1 MKRILAFLSA
11 VLVLASCSKDI
22 EPMVE
27 MAINEGAMRFGI
39 AMQSVIGAEDDV
51 LVKIYKV
58 ENGEQK
64 LIRRYEALSDVP
76 EYLVLL
82 SGDYVAKVQVGERQ
96 IASFDQRYFIGE
108 EPFTVTDGEVV
119 DVEVVCN
126 LLSTTVRVEYDATV
140 AAALNEGYFTAVAV
154 AENYDAQAIA
164 VGDVFALNY
173 ETTKDGYFV
182 MPEGQTT
189 LFWHFE
195 GTHPVEGDIVKEAAI
210 AEVKPGYKYTVKL
223 KYSKDAPG
231 DLKIEATVDVSVEEK
246 DDTIIFS
253 PDPTVMSDGTF
264 ELTDVQLSTTESRT
278 YLVSSLAD
286 INVLN
291 IEVAGEVFD
300 LLQGNVSGVQVVKN
314 DATNYNVVVTS
325 EFFNNVAGGSHN
337 LTLHIEDVD
346 GGKANK
352 SIVYNIQG
360 ILPLNDD
367 ECNLWARKATFK
379 ANVLNSAATSIV
391 VMYSADGTTW
401 DEAVATQGADGFYV
415 AEGANFSAGKNY
427 TYRLKVDGVECGKAL
442 TYTTKDGVQLP
453 NPGFEEWSNDKTPG
467 GLWSSGNN
475 SFVTLMTRN
484 TDAHSGSYAAF
495 LDSQAA
501 VGKFAAGNLFTGDFQ
516 LNISSMSGV
525 VTFGKSFSFNASP
538 KSLSFWMKNK
548 QGTINNGSQ
557 ASGTDIYTAM
567 VLITEGNRYAVD
579 TTDESSFLA
588 FDRLSS
594 LPGIIAYGYVSDT
607 DSNADW
613 VQKTITLNYVDG
625 WETKTPKVV
634 VVSFTP
640 SGYGDYFC
648 GSTDSEMHVDDVQ
661 FNY

>member
-1 MKRILAFLSA
+1 MKRIFAFLSA
-11 VLVLASCSKDI
+11 VLVLASCSKDT
-22 EPMVE
+22 EPVVE
-27 MAINEGAMRFGI
+27 MAINEGAMRFGV
-39 AMQSVIGAEDDV
+39 AMQAEIGAEDDV

-64 LIRRYEALSDVP
+64 LIRRYEALSDIP
-76 EYLVLL
+76 DYLVLL

-108 EPFTVTDGEVV
+108 ESFTVTDGEVTEV
-119 DVEVVCN
+119 DVECH
-126 LLSTTVRVEYDATV
+126 LLSTTVCVEYDATV
-140 AAALNEGYFTAVAV
+140 VEALNDGYFTAVAV
-154 AENYDAQAIA
+154 ADNYDAQAIEI
-164 VGDVFALNY
+164 GDVFALNY

-210 AEVKPGYKYTVKL
+210 TEVKPGYKYTVKL

-264 ELTDVQLSTTESRT
+264 ELTDVQYSTTESRT

-291 IEVAGEVFD
+291 IEVAGQVFD
-300 LLQGNVSGVQVVKN
+300 LLQGDVAGVEVVMT
-314 DATNYNVVVTS
+314 DATNYTVSVKA
-325 EFFNNVAGGSHN
+325 EFFNEVEAGSQN
-337 LTLHIEDVD
+337 LTIHVEDID
-346 GGKANK
+346 GGRLNK
-352 SIVYNIQG
+352 SIAYSVQG
-360 ILPLNDD
+360 ILPFTA
-367 ECNLWARKATFK
+367 EQRNLWARKATFK
-379 ANVLNSAATSIV
+379 VNVVNSEATDV
-391 VMYSADGTTW
+391 VVAYSTDGSTW
-401 DEAVATQGADGFYV
+401 SEAVATKGADGLYT
-415 AEGANFSAGKNY
+415 AAISDLSTSKNY
-427 TYRLKVDGVECGKAL
+427 TYRLKIDGVEFGKSYSFA
-442 TYTTKDGVQLP
+442 TEDGVQLP
-453 NPGFEEWSNDKTPG
+453 NSGFEEWSNEKTPA
-467 GLWSSGNN
+467 GLWNSGNN

-484 TDAHSGSYAAF
+484 EGAHSGSYAAF
-495 LDSQAA
+495 LKSQYA
-501 VGKFAAGNLFTGDFQ
+501 VKFAAGNLFTGDFQ
-516 LNISSMSGV
+516 LNISTMSGV

-538 KSLSFWMKNK
+538 KSFSFWMKNT
-548 QGTINNGSQ
+548 QGTINKGDK

-579 TTDESSFLA
+579 TTNESSFLA
-588 FDRLSS
+588 LDRLGT

-625 WETKTPKVV
+625 WETKTPKMV

-648 GSTDSEMHVDDVQ
+648 GSTDSQMYVDDVQ

>member
-1 MKRILAFLSA
+1 MKRIFAFLSA
-11 VLVLASCSKDI
+11 VLVLASCSKDT
-22 EPMVE
+22 EPVVE
-27 MAINEGAMRFGI
+27 MAINEGAMRFGV
-39 AMQSVIGAEDDV
+39 AMQAEIGAEDDV

-64 LIRRYEALSDVP
+64 LIRRYEALSDIP
-76 EYLVLL
+76 DYLVLL

-108 EPFTVTDGEVV
+108 ESFTVTDGEVTEV
-119 DVEVVCN
+119 DVECH
-126 LLSTTVRVEYDATV
+126 LLSTTVCVEYDATV
-140 AAALNEGYFTAVAV
+140 VEALNEGYFTAVAV
-154 AENYDAQAIA
+154 ADNYDAQAIEI
-164 VGDVFALNY
+164 GDVFALNY

-231 DLKIEATVDVSVEEK
+231 DLKIEASVDVSVEEK

-291 IEVAGEVFD
+291 IEVGDQVFD

-314 DATNYNVVVTS
+314 DATNYNVVITS
-325 EFFNNVAGGSHN
+325 AFFNEIDGGSYD
-337 LTLHIEDVD
+337 LTFHIEDVD
-346 GGKANK
+346 GGKLNK
-352 SIVYNIQG
+352 NIAYSVQG
-360 ILPLNDD
+360 ILPLAA
-367 ECNLWARKATFK
+367 EQRNLWARKATFK
-379 ANVLNSAATSIV
+379 VNVVNSEATDV
-391 VMYSADGTTW
+391 VVAYSTDGSTW
-401 DEAVATQGADGFYV
+401 SEAVATKGADGLYT
-415 AEGANFSAGKNY
+415 AAISDLSTSKNY
-427 TYRLKVDGVECGKAL
+427 TYRLKIDGVEFGKSYSFA
-442 TYTTKDGVQLP
+442 TEDGVQLP
-453 NPGFEEWSNDKTPG
+453 NPGFEEWSDNKTPA
-467 GLWSSGNN
+467 GLWNSGNN
-475 SFVTLMTRN
+475 SFVTLTSRN
-484 TDAHSGSYAAF
+484 EDAHSGSYAAF

-501 VGKFAAGNLFTGDFQ
+501 AGKFAAGNLFTGDFQ
-516 LNISSMSGV
+516 LNISTMSGV

-538 KSLSFWMKNK
+538 KSFSFWMKNT
-548 QGTINNGSQ
+548 QGTINKGDK

-579 TTDESSFLA
+579 TTNESSFLA
-588 FDRLSS
+588 LDRLGT

-625 WETKTPKVV
+625 WETKTPKMV

-648 GSTDSEMHVDDVQ
+648 GSTDSQMYVDDVQ

>member
-11 VLVLASCSKDI
+11 VLILASCSKDT
-22 EPMVE
+22 EPVVE
-27 MAINEGAMRFGI
+27 MAINEGAMRFGV
-39 AMQSVIGAEDDV
+39 AMQAEIGAEDDV

-64 LIRRYEALSDVP
+64 LIRRYEALSDIP

-108 EPFTVTDGEVV
+108 QPFTVTDGEVV
-119 DVEVVCN
+119 DVDVVCH
-126 LLSTTVRVEYDATV
+126 LLSTTVCVEYDATV
-140 AAALNEGYFTAVAV
+140 ATALNEGYFTAVAV
-154 AENYDAQAIA
+154 ADNYDAQAIEI
-164 VGDVFALNY
+164 GDVFALNY
-173 ETTKDGYFV
+173 ETTKEGYFV

-291 IEVAGEVFD
+291 IEVAGDVFD

-314 DATNYNVVVTS
+314 DATNYNVVITS
-325 EFFNNVAGGSHN
+325 AFFNEIDGGSYD
-337 LTLHIEDVD
+337 LTFHIEDVD
-346 GGKANK
+346 GGKLNK
-352 SIVYNIQG
+352 NIAYSVQG
-360 ILPLNDD
+360 ILPLTA
-367 ECNLWARKATFK
+367 EQCSLWARKATFK
-379 ANVLNSAATSIV
+379 VNVVNSEATDV
-391 VMYSADGTTW
+391 VVAYSTDGSTW
-401 DEAVATQGADGFYV
+401 SEAVATKGADGLYTAV
-415 AEGANFSAGKNY
+415 ISDLSTSKNY
-427 TYRLKVDGVECGKAL
+427 TYRLKIDGVEFGKSYSFA
-442 TYTTKDGVQLP
+442 TEEGVQLP
-453 NPGFEEWSNDKTPG
+453 NPGFEEWSNEKTPA
-467 GLWSSGNN
+467 GLWNSGNN
-475 SFVTLMTRN
+475 SFITLTTRKEE
-484 TDAHSGSYAAF
+484 AHSGSYAAF
-495 LDSQAA
+495 LDSQATM
-501 VGKFAAGNLFTGDFQ
+501 GKFAAGNLFTGDFQ
-516 LNISSMSGV
+516 LNISTMSGV

-538 KSLSFWMKNK
+538 KSFSFWMKNK
-548 QGTINNGSQ
+548 QGTINNGDK

-588 FDRLSS
+588 FDRLGT

-613 VQKTITLNYVDG
+613 VQKTVTLNYVDG
-625 WETKTPKVV
+625 WETKTPKMV

-648 GSTDSEMHVDDVQ
+648 GSTDSEMYVDDVQ

>member
-1 MKRILAFLSA
+1 MKRIFAFLSA
-11 VLVLASCSKDI
+11 VLVLASCSKDT
-22 EPMVE
+22 EPVVE
-27 MAINEGAMRFGI
+27 MAINEGAMRFGV
-39 AMQSVIGAEDDV
+39 AMQAEIGAEDDV

-64 LIRRYEALSDVP
+64 LIRRYEALSDIP
-76 EYLVLL
+76 DYLVLL

-108 EPFTVTDGEVV
+108 QPFTVTDGEVTEV
-119 DVEVVCN
+119 DVECH
-126 LLSTTVRVEYDATV
+126 LLSTTVCVEYDATV
-140 AAALNEGYFTAVAV
+140 VEALNEGYFTAVAV
-154 AENYDAQAIA
+154 ADNYDAQAIEI
-164 VGDVFALNY
+164 GDVFALNY

-231 DLKIEATVDVSVEEK
+231 DLKIEASVDVSVEEK

-291 IEVAGEVFD
+291 IEVAGQVFD
-300 LLQGNVSGVQVVKN
+300 LLQGDVAGVEVFMN
-314 DATNYNVVVTS
+314 DATNYTVSVKA
-325 EFFNNVAGGSHN
+325 EFFNEVEAGSQN
-337 LTLHIEDVD
+337 LTIHVEDID
-346 GGKANK
+346 GGRLNK
-352 SIVYNIQG
+352 SIAYSVQG
-360 ILPLNDD
+360 ILPLND
-367 ECNLWARKATFK
+367 EQCNLWARKATFK

-401 DEAVATQGADGFYV
+401 NEAVATQGADGLYL
-415 AEGANFSAGKNY
+415 AEGTDFSAGKNY

-453 NPGFEEWSNDKTPG
+453 NPGFEEWSDNKTPA
-467 GLWSSGNN
+467 GLWNSGNN
-475 SFVTLMTRN
+475 SFVTLTSRN
-484 TDAHSGSYAAF
+484 EDAHSGSYAAF

-501 VGKFAAGNLFTGDFQ
+501 AGKFAAGNLFTGDFQ
-516 LNISSMSGV
+516 LNISTMSGV

-538 KSLSFWMKNK
+538 KSFSFWMKNK
-548 QGTINNGSQ
+548 QGTINKGDK

-579 TTDESSFLA
+579 TTNESSFLA
-588 FDRLSS
+588 LDRLGT

-607 DSNADW
+607 DSNEDW

-625 WETKTPKVV
+625 WETKTPKMV

>member
-1 MKRILAFLSA
+1 MKRIFAFLSA

-22 EPMVE
+22 EPVVE
-27 MAINEGAMRFGI
+27 MAINEGAMRFGV
-39 AMQSVIGAEDDV
+39 AMQAEIGTEDDV
-51 LVKIYKV
+51 LVKIYKD

-64 LIRRYEALSDVP
+64 LIRRYEALSDIP

-108 EPFTVTDGEVV
+108 ESFTVTDGEVTEV
-119 DVEVVCN
+119 DVECH
-126 LLSTTVRVEYDATV
+126 LLSTTVCVEYDATV
-140 AAALNEGYFTAVAV
+140 VEALNDGYFTAVAV
-154 AENYDAQAIA
+154 ADNYDAQAIEI
-164 VGDVFALNY
+164 GDVFALNY

-231 DLKIEATVDVSVEEK
+231 DLKIEASVDVSVEEK

-253 PDPTVMSDGTF
+253 PDPTIMSDGTF
-264 ELTDVQLSTTESRT
+264 ELTDVQYSTTESRT

-291 IEVAGEVFD
+291 IEVGGQVFD
-300 LLQGNVSGVQVVKN
+300 LLQGDVAGVEVVMT
-314 DATNYNVVVTS
+314 DATNYTVSVKA
-325 EFFNNVAGGSHN
+325 EFFNEVEAGSQN
-337 LTLHIEDVD
+337 LTIHVEDID
-346 GGKANK
+346 GGRLNK
-352 SIVYNIQG
+352 SIAYSVQG
-360 ILPLNDD
+360 ILPFTA
-367 ECNLWARKATFK
+367 EQRNLWARKATFK
-379 ANVLNSAATSIV
+379 VNVVNSEATDV
-391 VMYSADGTTW
+391 VVAYSTDGSTW
-401 DEAVATQGADGFYV
+401 SEAVATKGADGLYT
-415 AEGANFSAGKNY
+415 AAISDLSTSKNY
-427 TYRLKVDGVECGKAL
+427 TYRLKIDGVEFGKSYSFA
-442 TYTTKDGVQLP
+442 TEDGVQLP
-453 NPGFEEWSNDKTPG
+453 NSGFEEWSNEKTPA
-467 GLWSSGNN
+467 GLWNSGNN

-484 TDAHSGSYAAF
+484 EGAHSGSYAAF
-495 LDSQAA
+495 LKSQYA
-501 VGKFAAGNLFTGDFQ
+501 VKFAAGNLFTGDFQ
-516 LNISSMSGV
+516 LNISTMSGV

-538 KSLSFWMKNK
+538 KSFSFWMKNT
-548 QGTINNGSQ
+548 QGTINNGDK

-579 TTDESSFLA
+579 TTNESSFLA
-588 FDRLSS
+588 LDRLGT

-625 WETKTPKVV
+625 WETKTPKMV

>member
-1 MKRILAFLSA
+1 MKRIFAFLSA
-11 VLVLASCSKDI
+11 VLVLASCSKDT
-22 EPMVE
+22 EPVVE
-27 MAINEGAMRFGI
+27 MAINEGAMRFGV
-39 AMQSVIGAEDDV
+39 AMQAEIGTEDDV
-51 LVKIYKV
+51 LVKIYKD

-64 LIRRYEALSDVP
+64 LIRRYEALSDIP

-108 EPFTVTDGEVV
+108 QPFTVTDGEVTEV
-119 DVEVVCN
+119 DVECH
-126 LLSTTVRVEYDATV
+126 LLSTTVCVEYDATV
-140 AAALNEGYFTAVAV
+140 VEALNEGYFTAVAV
-154 AENYDAQAIA
+154 ADNYDAQAIEI
-164 VGDVFALNY
+164 GDVFALNY

-253 PDPTVMSDGTF
+253 PDPTIMSDGTF
-264 ELTDVQLSTTESRT
+264 ELTDVQYSTTESRT

-291 IEVAGEVFD
+291 IEVGGQVFD
-300 LLQGNVSGVQVVKN
+300 LLQGDVAGVEVVMT
-314 DATNYNVVVTS
+314 DATNYTVSVKA
-325 EFFNNVAGGSHN
+325 EFFNEVEAGSQN
-337 LTLHIEDVD
+337 LTIHVEDID
-346 GGKANK
+346 GGRLNK
-352 SIVYNIQG
+352 SIAYSVQG
-360 ILPLNDD
+360 ILPFTA
-367 ECNLWARKATFK
+367 EQRNLWARKATFK
-379 ANVLNSAATSIV
+379 VNVVNSEATDV
-391 VMYSADGTTW
+391 VVAYSTDGSTW
-401 DEAVATQGADGFYV
+401 SEAVATKGADGLYT
-415 AEGANFSAGKNY
+415 AAISDLSTSKNY
-427 TYRLKVDGVECGKAL
+427 TYRLKIDGVEFGKSYSFA
-442 TYTTKDGVQLP
+442 TEDGVQLP
-453 NPGFEEWSNDKTPG
+453 NSGFEEWSNEKTPA
-467 GLWSSGNN
+467 GLWNSGNN

-484 TDAHSGSYAAF
+484 EGAHSGSYAAF
-495 LDSQAA
+495 LKSQYA
-501 VGKFAAGNLFTGDFQ
+501 VKFAAGNLFTGDFQ
-516 LNISSMSGV
+516 LNISTMSGV

-538 KSLSFWMKNK
+538 KSFSFWMKNT
-548 QGTINNGSQ
+548 QGTINKGDK

-579 TTDESSFLA
+579 TTNESSFLA
-588 FDRLSS
+588 LDRLGT

-625 WETKTPKVV
+625 WETKTPKMV

-648 GSTDSEMHVDDVQ
+648 GSTDSQMYVDDVQ

>member
-22 EPMVE
+22 EPVVE

-39 AMQSVIGAEDDV
+39 AMQSEIGAEDDV

-58 ENGEQK
+58 EEEEQK

-76 EYLVLL
+76 KYLVLL

-108 EPFTVTDGEVV
+108 QPFTVTDGEVV

-140 AAALNEGYFTAVAV
+140 AAAFNEGYFTAVAV

-210 AEVKPGYKYTVKL
+210 AEIKPGYKYTVKL

-253 PDPTVMSDGTF
+253 PDPTIMSDGTF

-291 IEVAGEVFD
+291 IEVAGDVFD

-325 EFFNNVAGGSHN
+325 EFFNNVAGGSHD
-337 LTLHIEDVD
+337 LTFHIEDVD

-401 DEAVATQGADGFYV
+401 NEAVATQGADGFYV
-415 AEGANFSAGKNY
+415 AEGTDFSAGKNY
-427 TYRLKVDGVECGKAL
+427 TYRLKVDGVERGKAL

-453 NPGFEEWSNDKTPG
+453 NPGFEEWNDDKTPG
-467 GLWSSGNN
+467 GLWNSGNN
-475 SFVTLMTRN
+475 SFVTLMTRS

-495 LDSQAA
+495 LDSQYKM
-501 VGKFAAGNLFTGDFQ
+501 KFAAGNLFTGDFQ

-538 KSLSFWMKNK
+538 KSFSFWMKNK
-548 QGTINNGSQ
+548 QGTIDNGSQ

-613 VQKTITLNYVDG
+613 VQKTVTLNYVDG
-625 WETKTPKVV
+625 WETKTPKMV

-648 GSTDSEMHVDDVQ
+648 GSTDSEMYVDDVQ

>member
-11 VLVLASCSKDI
+11 VLILASCSKDT
-22 EPMVE
+22 EPVVE
-27 MAINEGAMRFGI
+27 MAINEGAMRFGV
-39 AMQSVIGAEDDV
+39 AMQAEIGAEDDV

-64 LIRRYEALSDVP
+64 LIRRYEALSDIP
-76 EYLVLL
+76 DYLVLL

-108 EPFTVTDGEVV
+108 QPFTVTDGEVV
-119 DVEVVCN
+119 DVDVVCN
-126 LLSTTVRVEYDATV
+126 LLSTTVRVEYDTTV

-154 AENYDAQAIA
+154 ADNYDAQAIEI
-164 VGDVFALNY
+164 GDVFALNY
-173 ETTKDGYFV
+173 ETTKEGYFV

-253 PDPTVMSDGTF
+253 PDPTIMSDGTF
-264 ELTDVQLSTTESRT
+264 ELTDVQYSTTESRT

-291 IEVAGEVFD
+291 IEVAGQVFD
-300 LLQGNVSGVQVVKN
+300 LLQGDVAGVELVVN
-314 DATNYNVVVTS
+314 DATNYNVVITS
-325 EFFNNVAGGSHN
+325 AFFNEIDGGSYD
-337 LTLHIEDVD
+337 LTFHIEDVD
-346 GGKANK
+346 GGKLNK
-352 SIVYNIQG
+352 NIAYSVQG
-360 ILPLNDD
+360 ILPLTA
-367 ECNLWARKATFK
+367 EQRNLWARKATFK
-379 ANVLNSAATSIV
+379 VNVVNSEATDV
-391 VMYSADGTTW
+391 VVAYSTDGSTW
-401 DEAVATQGADGFYV
+401 SEAVATKGADGLYTAV
-415 AEGANFSAGKNY
+415 ISDLSTSKNY
-427 TYRLKVDGVECGKAL
+427 TYRLKIDGVEFGKSYSFA
-442 TYTTKDGVQLP
+442 TEEGVQLP
-453 NPGFEEWSNDKTPG
+453 NPGFEEWSNEKTPA
-467 GLWSSGNN
+467 GLWNSGNN
-475 SFVTLMTRN
+475 SFITLTTRN
-484 TDAHSGSYAAF
+484 EEAHSGSYAAF
-495 LDSQAA
+495 LDSQATM
-501 VGKFAAGNLFTGDFQ
+501 GKFAAGNLFTGDFQ
-516 LNISSMSGV
+516 LNISTMSGV

-538 KSLSFWMKNK
+538 KSFSFWMKNK
-548 QGTINNGSQ
+548 QGTINNGDK

-579 TTDESSFLA
+579 TTNESSFLA
-588 FDRLSS
+588 FDRLGT
-594 LPGIIAYGYVSDT
+594 LPGIIAYGYISDT

-625 WETKTPKVV
+625 WETKTPKMV

-648 GSTDSEMHVDDVQ
+648 GSTDSEMYVDDVQ

>member
-1 MKRILAFLSA
+1 MKRIFAFLSA
-11 VLVLASCSKDI
+11 VLVLASCSKDT
-22 EPMVE
+22 EPVVE
-27 MAINEGAMRFGI
+27 MAINEGAMRFGV
-39 AMQSVIGAEDDV
+39 AMQAEIGAEDDV

-64 LIRRYEALSDVP
+64 LIRRYEALSDIP
-76 EYLVLL
+76 DYLVLL

-96 IASFDQRYFIGE
+96 IVSFDQRYFIGE
-108 EPFTVTDGEVV
+108 ESFTVTDGEVTEV
-119 DVEVVCN
+119 DVECH
-126 LLSTTVRVEYDATV
+126 LLSTTVCVEYDATV
-140 AAALNEGYFTAVAV
+140 VEALNEGYFTAVAV
-154 AENYDAQAIA
+154 ADNYDAQAIEI
-164 VGDVFALNY
+164 GDVFALNY

-182 MPEGQTT
+182 MPEGQTA

-231 DLKIEATVDVSVEEK
+231 DLKIEASVDVSVEEK

-253 PDPTVMSDGTF
+253 PDPTIMSDGTF
-264 ELTDVQLSTTESRT
+264 ELTDVQYSTTESRT

-291 IEVAGEVFD
+291 IEVGGQVFD
-300 LLQGNVSGVQVVKN
+300 LLQGDVAGVEVVRT
-314 DATNYNVVVTS
+314 DATNYNVVITS
-325 EFFNNVAGGSHN
+325 AFFNEIDGGSYD
-337 LTLHIEDVD
+337 LTFHIEDVD
-346 GGKANK
+346 GGKLNK
-352 SIVYNIQG
+352 NIAYSVQG
-360 ILPLNDD
+360 ILPLAA
-367 ECNLWARKATFK
+367 EQRNLWARKATFK
-379 ANVLNSAATSIV
+379 VNVVDSEATDV
-391 VMYSADGTTW
+391 VVAYSTDGSTW
-401 DEAVATQGADGFYV
+401 SEAVATKGADGLYT
-415 AEGANFSAGKNY
+415 AAISDLSTSKNY
-427 TYRLKVDGVECGKAL
+427 TYRLKIDGVEFGKSYSFA
-442 TYTTKDGVQLP
+442 TEEGVQLP
-453 NPGFEEWSNDKTPG
+453 NPGFEEWSNEKTPG
-467 GLWSSGNN
+467 GLWNSGNN
-475 SFVTLMTRN
+475 SFVTLMTRS

-495 LDSQAA
+495 LDSQYKM
-501 VGKFAAGNLFTGDFQ
+501 KFAAGNLFTGDFQ

-538 KSLSFWMKNK
+538 KSFSFWMKNT
-548 QGTINNGSQ
+548 QGTINNGDK

-579 TTDESSFLA
+579 TTNESSFLA
-588 FDRLSS
+588 LDRLGT

-625 WETKTPKVV
+625 WETKTPKMV

>member
-1 MKRILAFLSA
+1 MKRIFAFLSA
-11 VLVLASCSKDI
+11 VLVLASCSKDT
-22 EPMVE
+22 EPVVE
-27 MAINEGAMRFGI
+27 MAINEGAMRFGV
-39 AMQSVIGAEDDV
+39 AMQAEIGTEDDV
-51 LVKIYKV
+51 LVKIYKD

-64 LIRRYEALSDVP
+64 LIRRYEALSDIP

-108 EPFTVTDGEVV
+108 ESFTVTDGEVTEV
-119 DVEVVCN
+119 DVECH
-126 LLSTTVRVEYDATV
+126 LLSTTVCVEYDATV
-140 AAALNEGYFTAVAV
+140 VEALNDGYFTAVAV
-154 AENYDAQAIA
+154 ADNYDAQAIEI
-164 VGDVFALNY
+164 GDVFALNY

-210 AEVKPGYKYTVKL
+210 KEVKPGYKYTVKL

-253 PDPTVMSDGTF
+253 PDPTIMSDGTF

-291 IEVAGEVFD
+291 IEVGGQVFD
-300 LLQGNVSGVQVVKN
+300 LLQGDVAGVEVVMT
-314 DATNYNVVVTS
+314 DATNYTVSVKA
-325 EFFNNVAGGSHN
+325 EFFNEVEAGSQN
-337 LTLHIEDVD
+337 LTIHVEDID
-346 GGKANK
+346 GGRLNK
-352 SIVYNIQG
+352 SIAYSVQG
-360 ILPLNDD
+360 ILPFTA
-367 ECNLWARKATFK
+367 EQRNLWARKATFK
-379 ANVLNSAATSIV
+379 VNVVNSEATDV
-391 VMYSADGTTW
+391 VVAYSTDGSTW
-401 DEAVATQGADGFYV
+401 SEAVATKGADGLYT
-415 AEGANFSAGKNY
+415 AAISDLSTSKNY
-427 TYRLKVDGVECGKAL
+427 TYRLKIDGVEFGKSYSFA
-442 TYTTKDGVQLP
+442 TEDGVQLP
-453 NPGFEEWSNDKTPG
+453 NSGFEEWSNEKTPA
-467 GLWSSGNN
+467 GLWNSGNN

-484 TDAHSGSYAAF
+484 EGAHSGSYAAF
-495 LDSQAA
+495 LKSQYA
-501 VGKFAAGNLFTGDFQ
+501 VKFAAGNLFTGDFQ
-516 LNISSMSGV
+516 LNISTMSGV

-538 KSLSFWMKNK
+538 KSFSFWMKNT
-548 QGTINNGSQ
+548 QGTINKGDK

-579 TTDESSFLA
+579 TTNESSFLA
-588 FDRLSS
+588 LDRLGT

-625 WETKTPKVV
+625 WETKTPKMV

-648 GSTDSEMHVDDVQ
+648 GSTDSQMYVDDVQ

>member
-11 VLVLASCSKDI
+11 VLILASCSKDI
-22 EPMVE
+22 EPVVE
-27 MAINEGAMRFGI
+27 MAINEGAMRFGV
-39 AMQSVIGAEDDV
+39 AMQAEIGAEDDV

-64 LIRRYEALSDVP
+64 LIRRYEALSDIP

-108 EPFTVTDGEVV
+108 QPFTVTDGEVTEV
-119 DVEVVCN
+119 DVDCH
-126 LLSTTVRVEYDATV
+126 LLSTTVCVEYDATV

-154 AENYDAQAIA
+154 ADNYDAQAIEI
-164 VGDVFALNY
+164 GDVFALNY
-173 ETTKDGYFV
+173 ETTKEGYFV

-231 DLKIEATVDVSVEEK
+231 DLKIEAIVDVSVEEK

-253 PDPTVMSDGTF
+253 PDPTIMSDGTF

-291 IEVAGEVFD
+291 IEVAGQVFD

-314 DATNYNVVVTS
+314 DATNYNVVITS
-325 EFFNNVAGGSHN
+325 AFFNEIDGGSYD
-337 LTLHIEDVD
+337 LTFHIEDVD
-346 GGKANK
+346 GGKLNK
-352 SIVYNIQG
+352 NIAYSVQG
-360 ILPLNDD
+360 ILPLTA
-367 ECNLWARKATFK
+367 EQRNLWARKATFK
-379 ANVLNSAATSIV
+379 VNVVNSEATDV
-391 VMYSADGTTW
+391 VVAYSTDGSTW
-401 DEAVATQGADGFYV
+401 SEAVATKGADGLYTAV
-415 AEGANFSAGKNY
+415 ISDLSTSKNY
-427 TYRLKVDGVECGKAL
+427 TYRLKIDGVEFGKSYSFA
-442 TYTTKDGVQLP
+442 TEEGVQLP
-453 NPGFEEWSNDKTPG
+453 NPGFEEWSNEKTPA
-467 GLWSSGNN
+467 GLWNSGNN
-475 SFVTLMTRN
+475 SFITLTTRN
-484 TDAHSGSYAAF
+484 EEAHSGSYAAF
-495 LDSQAA
+495 LDSQATM
-501 VGKFAAGNLFTGDFQ
+501 GKFAAGNLFTGDFQ
-516 LNISSMSGV
+516 LNISTMSGV

-538 KSLSFWMKNK
+538 KSFSFWMKNK
-548 QGTINNGSQ
+548 QGTINNGDK

-579 TTDESSFLA
+579 TTNESSFLA

-594 LPGIIAYGYVSDT
+594 LPGIIAYGYISDT
-607 DSNADW
+607 DSNAEW

-625 WETKTPKVV
+625 WETKTPKMV

-648 GSTDSEMHVDDVQ
+648 GSTDSEMYVDDVQ

>member
-1 MKRILAFLSA
+1 MKRIFAFLSA
-11 VLVLASCSKDI
+11 VLVLASCSKDT
-22 EPMVE
+22 EPVVE
-27 MAINEGAMRFGI
+27 MAINEGAMRFGV
-39 AMQSVIGAEDDV
+39 AMQAEIGAEDDV
-51 LVKIYKV
+51 LVKIYKD

-64 LIRRYEALSDVP
+64 LIRRYEALSDIP
-76 EYLVLL
+76 DYLVLL

-108 EPFTVTDGEVV
+108 ESFTVTDGEVTEV
-119 DVEVVCN
+119 DVECH
-126 LLSTTVRVEYDATV
+126 LLSTTVCVEYDATV
-140 AAALNEGYFTAVAV
+140 AEALNEGYFTAVAV
-154 AENYDAQAIA
+154 ADNYDAQAIEI
-164 VGDVFALNY
+164 GDVFALNY

-253 PDPTVMSDGTF
+253 PDPTIMSDGTF
-264 ELTDVQLSTTESRT
+264 ELTDVQYSTTESRT

-291 IEVAGEVFD
+291 IEVGGQVFD
-300 LLQGNVSGVQVVKN
+300 LLQGDVAGVEVVMT
-314 DATNYNVVVTS
+314 DATNYTVSVKA
-325 EFFNNVAGGSHN
+325 EFFNEVEAGSQN
-337 LTLHIEDVD
+337 LTIHVEDID
-346 GGKANK
+346 GGRLNK
-352 SIVYNIQG
+352 SIAYSVQG
-360 ILPLNDD
+360 ILPFTA
-367 ECNLWARKATFK
+367 EQRNLWARKATFK
-379 ANVLNSAATSIV
+379 VNVVNSEATDV
-391 VMYSADGTTW
+391 VVAYSTDGSTW
-401 DEAVATQGADGFYV
+401 SEAVATKGADGLYT
-415 AEGANFSAGKNY
+415 AAISDLSTSKNY
-427 TYRLKVDGVECGKAL
+427 TYRLKIDGVEFGKSYSFA
-442 TYTTKDGVQLP
+442 TEDGVQLP
-453 NPGFEEWSNDKTPG
+453 NSGFEEWSNEKTPA
-467 GLWSSGNN
+467 GLWNSGNN

-484 TDAHSGSYAAF
+484 EGAHSGSYAAF
-495 LDSQAA
+495 LKSQYA
-501 VGKFAAGNLFTGDFQ
+501 VKFAAGNLFTGDFQ
-516 LNISSMSGV
+516 LNISTMSGV

-538 KSLSFWMKNK
+538 KSFSFWMKNT
-548 QGTINNGSQ
+548 QGTINKGDK

-579 TTDESSFLA
+579 TTNESSFLA
-588 FDRLSS
+588 LDRLGT

-625 WETKTPKVV
+625 WETKTPKMV

-648 GSTDSEMHVDDVQ
+648 GSTDSQMYVDDVQ

>member
-1 MKRILAFLSA
+1 MKRIFAFLSA
-11 VLVLASCSKDI
+11 VLVLASCSKDT
-22 EPMVE
+22 EPVVE
-27 MAINEGAMRFGI
+27 MAINEGAMRLGV
-39 AMQSVIGAEDDV
+39 AMQAEIGAEDDV

-64 LIRRYEALSDVP
+64 LIRRYEALSDIP
-76 EYLVLL
+76 DYLVLL

-96 IASFDQRYFIGE
+96 IVSFDQRYYLGE
-108 EPFTVTDGEVV
+108 QSFTVTDGEVTEV
-119 DVEVVCN
+119 DVECH
-126 LLSTTVRVEYDATV
+126 LLSTTVCVEYDATV
-140 AAALNEGYFTAVAV
+140 VEALNEGYFTAVAV
-154 AENYDAQAIA
+154 ADNYDAQAIEI
-164 VGDVFALNY
+164 GDVFALNY

-182 MPEGQTT
+182 MPEGQTA

-210 AEVKPGYKYTVKL
+210 KEVKPGYKYTVKL
-223 KYSKDAPG
+223 MYSKDAPG

-264 ELTDVQLSTTESRT
+264 ELTDVQYSTTESRT

-291 IEVAGEVFD
+291 IEVGGQVFD
-300 LLQGNVSGVQVVKN
+300 LLQGDVAGVEVVMT
-314 DATNYNVVVTS
+314 DATNYTVSVKA
-325 EFFNNVAGGSHN
+325 EFFNEVEAGSQN
-337 LTLHIEDVD
+337 LTIHVEDID
-346 GGKANK
+346 GGRLNK
-352 SIVYNIQG
+352 SIAYSVQG
-360 ILPLNDD
+360 ILPFTA
-367 ECNLWARKATFK
+367 EQRNLWARKATFK
-379 ANVLNSAATSIV
+379 VNVVNSEATDV
-391 VMYSADGTTW
+391 VVAYSTDGSTW
-401 DEAVATQGADGFYV
+401 SEAVATKGADGLFT
-415 AEGANFSAGKNY
+415 AAISDLSTSKNY
-427 TYRLKVDGVECGKAL
+427 TYRLKIDGVEFGKSYSFA
-442 TYTTKDGVQLP
+442 TEDGVQLP
-453 NPGFEEWSNDKTPG
+453 NSGFEEWSNEKTPA
-467 GLWSSGNN
+467 GLWNSGNN

-484 TDAHSGSYAAF
+484 EGAHSGSYAAF
-495 LDSQAA
+495 LKSQYA
-501 VGKFAAGNLFTGDFQ
+501 VKFAAGNLFTGDFQ
-516 LNISSMSGV
+516 LNISTMSGV

-538 KSLSFWMKNK
+538 KSFSFWMKNT
-548 QGTINNGSQ
+548 QGTINNGDK

-579 TTDESSFLA
+579 TTNESSFLA
-588 FDRLSS
+588 LDRLGT

-625 WETKTPKVV
+625 WETKTPKMV

>member
-1 MKRILAFLSA
+1 MKRIFAFLSA
-11 VLVLASCSKDI
+11 VLVLASCSKDT
-22 EPMVE
+22 EPVVE
-27 MAINEGAMRFGI
+27 MAINEGAMRFGV
-39 AMQSVIGAEDDV
+39 AMQAEIGTEDDV
-51 LVKIYKV
+51 LVKIYKD

-64 LIRRYEALSDVP
+64 LIRRYEALSDIP

-96 IASFDQRYFIGE
+96 IVSFDQRYFIGE
-108 EPFTVTDGEVV
+108 QPFTVTDGEVTEV
-119 DVEVVCN
+119 DVECH
-126 LLSTTVRVEYDATV
+126 LLSTTVCVEYDATV
-140 AAALNEGYFTAVAV
+140 VEALNDGYFTAVAV
-154 AENYDAQAIA
+154 ADSYDAQAIEI
-164 VGDVFALNY
+164 GDVFALNY

-291 IEVAGEVFD
+291 IEVGGQVFD
-300 LLQGNVSGVQVVKN
+300 LLQGDVAGVEVVMT
-314 DATNYNVVVTS
+314 DATNYTVSVKA
-325 EFFNNVAGGSHN
+325 EFFNEVEAGSQN
-337 LTLHIEDVD
+337 LTIHVEDID
-346 GGKANK
+346 GGRLNK
-352 SIVYNIQG
+352 SIAYSVQG
-360 ILPLNDD
+360 ILPFTA
-367 ECNLWARKATFK
+367 EQRNLWARKATFK
-379 ANVLNSAATSIV
+379 VNVVNSEATDV
-391 VMYSADGTTW
+391 VVAYSTDGSTW
-401 DEAVATQGADGFYV
+401 SEAVATKGADGLYT
-415 AEGANFSAGKNY
+415 AAISDLSTSKNY
-427 TYRLKVDGVECGKAL
+427 TYRLKIDGVEFGKSYSFA
-442 TYTTKDGVQLP
+442 TEDGVQLP
-453 NPGFEEWSNDKTPG
+453 NSGFEEWSNEKTPA
-467 GLWSSGNN
+467 GLWNSGNN

-484 TDAHSGSYAAF
+484 EGAHSGSYAAF
-495 LDSQAA
+495 LKSQYA
-501 VGKFAAGNLFTGDFQ
+501 VKFAAGNLFTGDFQ
-516 LNISSMSGV
+516 LNISTMSGV

-538 KSLSFWMKNK
+538 KSFSFWMKNT
-548 QGTINNGSQ
+548 QGTINKGDK

-579 TTDESSFLA
+579 TTNESSFLA
-588 FDRLSS
+588 LDRLGT

-625 WETKTPKVV
+625 WETKTPKMV

-648 GSTDSEMHVDDVQ
+648 GSTDSQMYVDDVQ

>member
-1 MKRILAFLSA
+1 MKRIFAFLSA
-11 VLVLASCSKDI
+11 VLVLASCSKDT
-22 EPMVE
+22 EPVVE
-27 MAINEGAMRFGI
+27 MAINEGAMRFGV
-39 AMQSVIGAEDDV
+39 AMQAEIGTEDDV
-51 LVKIYKV
+51 LVKIYKD

-64 LIRRYEALSDVP
+64 LIRRYEALSDIP

-108 EPFTVTDGEVV
+108 ESFTVTDGEVTEV
-119 DVEVVCN
+119 DVDCH
-126 LLSTTVRVEYDATV
+126 LLSTTVCVEYDATV
-140 AAALNEGYFTAVAV
+140 VEALNEGYFTAVAV
-154 AENYDAQAIA
+154 ADSYDAQAIEI
-164 VGDVFALNY
+164 GDVFALNY

-253 PDPTVMSDGTF
+253 PDPTIMSDGTF
-264 ELTDVQLSTTESRT
+264 ELTDVQYSTTESRT

-291 IEVAGEVFD
+291 IEVGGQVFD
-300 LLQGNVSGVQVVKN
+300 LLQGDVAGVEVVKT
-314 DATNYNVVVTS
+314 DATNYTVSVKA
-325 EFFNNVAGGSHN
+325 EFFNEVEAGSQN
-337 LTLHIEDVD
+337 LTIHVEDID
-346 GGKANK
+346 GGRLNK
-352 SIVYNIQG
+352 SIAYSVQG
-360 ILPLNDD
+360 ILPFTA
-367 ECNLWARKATFK
+367 EQRNLWARKATFK
-379 ANVLNSAATSIV
+379 VNVVNSEATDV
-391 VMYSADGTTW
+391 VVAYSTDGSTW
-401 DEAVATQGADGFYV
+401 SEAVATKGADGLYT
-415 AEGANFSAGKNY
+415 AAISDLSTSKNY
-427 TYRLKVDGVECGKAL
+427 TYRLKIDGVEFGKSYSFA
-442 TYTTKDGVQLP
+442 TEDGVQLP
-453 NPGFEEWSNDKTPG
+453 NSGFEEWSNEKTPA
-467 GLWSSGNN
+467 GLWNSGNN

-484 TDAHSGSYAAF
+484 EGAHSGSYAAF
-495 LDSQAA
+495 LKSQYA
-501 VGKFAAGNLFTGDFQ
+501 VKFAAGNLFTGDFQ

-538 KSLSFWMKNK
+538 KSFSFWMKNT
-548 QGTINNGSQ
+548 QGTINNGDK

-579 TTDESSFLA
+579 TTNESSFLA
-588 FDRLSS
+588 LDRLGT

-625 WETKTPKVV
+625 WETKTPKMV

>member
-11 VLVLASCSKDI
+11 VLILASCSKDT
-22 EPMVE
+22 EPVVE
-27 MAINEGAMRFGI
+27 MAINEGAMRFGV
-39 AMQSVIGAEDDV
+39 AMQAEIGAEDDV

-64 LIRRYEALSDVP
+64 LIRRYEALSDIP
-76 EYLVLL
+76 DYLVLL

-108 EPFTVTDGEVV
+108 QPFTVTDGEVV
-119 DVEVVCN
+119 DVDVVCN

-154 AENYDAQAIA
+154 ADNYDAQAIA

-173 ETTKDGYFV
+173 ETTKEGYFV

-210 AEVKPGYKYTVKL
+210 AEIKPGYKYTVKL

-291 IEVAGEVFD
+291 IEVAGDVFD

-314 DATNYNVVVTS
+314 DATNYNVVITS
-325 EFFNNVAGGSHN
+325 AFFNEIDGGSYD
-337 LTLHIEDVD
+337 LTFHIEDVD
-346 GGKANK
+346 GGKLNK
-352 SIVYNIQG
+352 NIAYSVQG
-360 ILPLNDD
+360 ILPLTA
-367 ECNLWARKATFK
+367 EQRNLWARKATFK
-379 ANVLNSAATSIV
+379 VNVVNSEATDV
-391 VMYSADGTTW
+391 VVAYSTDGSTW
-401 DEAVATQGADGFYV
+401 SEAVATKGADGLYTAV
-415 AEGANFSAGKNY
+415 ISDLSTSKNY
-427 TYRLKVDGVECGKAL
+427 TYRLKIDGVEFGKSYSFA
-442 TYTTKDGVQLP
+442 TEEGVQLP
-453 NPGFEEWSNDKTPG
+453 NPGFEEWSNEKTPA
-467 GLWSSGNN
+467 GLWNSGNN
-475 SFVTLMTRN
+475 SFITLTTRN
-484 TDAHSGSYAAF
+484 EEAHSGSYAAF
-495 LDSQAA
+495 LDSQATM
-501 VGKFAAGNLFTGDFQ
+501 GKFAAGNLFTGDFQ
-516 LNISSMSGV
+516 LNISTMSGV

-538 KSLSFWMKNK
+538 KSFSFWMKNK
-548 QGTINNGSQ
+548 QGTINNGDK

-579 TTDESSFLA
+579 TTNESSFLA

-625 WETKTPKVV
+625 WETKTPKMV

-648 GSTDSEMHVDDVQ
+648 GSTDSEMYVDDVQ

>member
-1 MKRILAFLSA
+1 MKRIFAFLSA
-11 VLVLASCSKDI
+11 VLVLASCSKDT
-22 EPMVE
+22 EPVVE
-27 MAINEGAMRFGI
+27 MAINEGAMRFGV
-39 AMQSVIGAEDDV
+39 AMQAEIGTEDDV
-51 LVKIYKV
+51 LVKIYKD

-64 LIRRYEALSDVP
+64 LIRRYEALSDIP
-76 EYLVLL
+76 DYLVLL

-108 EPFTVTDGEVV
+108 ESFTVTDGEVTEV
-119 DVEVVCN
+119 DVECH
-126 LLSTTVRVEYDATV
+126 LLSTTVCVEYDATV

-154 AENYDAQAIA
+154 ADNYDAQAIEI
-164 VGDVFALNY
+164 GDVFALNY

-253 PDPTVMSDGTF
+253 PDPTIMSDGTF
-264 ELTDVQLSTTESRT
+264 ELTDVQYSTTESRT

-291 IEVAGEVFD
+291 IEVAGQVFD
-300 LLQGNVSGVQVVKN
+300 LLQGDVAGVEVVMN
-314 DATNYNVVVTS
+314 DATNYNVVITS
-325 EFFNNVAGGSHN
+325 AFFNEIDGGSHD
-337 LTLHIEDVD
+337 LTFHIEDVD
-346 GGKANK
+346 GGKLNK
-352 SIVYNIQG
+352 NIAYSVQG
-360 ILPLNDD
+360 ILPFTA
-367 ECNLWARKATFK
+367 EQRNLWARKATFK
-379 ANVLNSAATSIV
+379 VNVVNSEATDV
-391 VMYSADGTTW
+391 VVAYSTDGSTW
-401 DEAVATQGADGFYV
+401 SEAVATKGADGLYT
-415 AEGANFSAGKNY
+415 AAISDLSTSKNY
-427 TYRLKVDGVECGKAL
+427 TYRLKIDGVEFGKSYSFA
-442 TYTTKDGVQLP
+442 TEDGVQLP
-453 NPGFEEWSNDKTPG
+453 NSGFEEWSNEKTPA
-467 GLWSSGNN
+467 GLWNSGNN

-484 TDAHSGSYAAF
+484 EGAHSGSYAAF
-495 LDSQAA
+495 LKSQYA
-501 VGKFAAGNLFTGDFQ
+501 VKFAAGNLFTGDFQ
-516 LNISSMSGV
+516 LNISTMSGV

-538 KSLSFWMKNK
+538 KSFSFWMKNT
-548 QGTINNGSQ
+548 QGTINKGDK

-579 TTDESSFLA
+579 TTNESSFLA
-588 FDRLSS
+588 LDRLGT

-625 WETKTPKVV
+625 WETKTPKMV

-648 GSTDSEMHVDDVQ
+648 GSTDSQMYVDDVQ

>member
-1 MKRILAFLSA
+1 MS
-11 VLVLASCSKDI
+11 DI
-22 EPMVE
+22 P
-27 MAINEGAMRFGI
+27 
-39 AMQSVIGAEDDV
+39 D
-51 LVKIYKV
+51 
-58 ENGEQK
+58 
-64 LIRRYEALSDVP
+64 
-76 EYLVLL
+76 YLVLL

-108 EPFTVTDGEVV
+108 ESFTVTDGEVTEV
-119 DVEVVCN
+119 DVECH
-126 LLSTTVRVEYDATV
+126 LLSTTVCVEYDATV
-140 AAALNEGYFTAVAV
+140 VEALNEGYFTAVAV
-154 AENYDAQAIA
+154 ADNYDAQAIEI
-164 VGDVFALNY
+164 GDVFALNY

-210 AEVKPGYKYTVKL
+210 TEVKPGYKYTVKL

-264 ELTDVQLSTTESRT
+264 ELTDVQYSTTESRT

-291 IEVAGEVFD
+291 IEVGGQVFD
-300 LLQGNVSGVQVVKN
+300 LLQGDVAGVEVVMT
-314 DATNYNVVVTS
+314 DATNYTVSVKA
-325 EFFNNVAGGSHN
+325 EFFNEVEAGSQN
-337 LTLHIEDVD
+337 LTIHVEDID
-346 GGKANK
+346 GGRLNK
-352 SIVYNIQG
+352 SIAYSVQG
-360 ILPLNDD
+360 ILPFTA
-367 ECNLWARKATFK
+367 EQRNLWARKATFK
-379 ANVLNSAATSIV
+379 VNVVNSEATDV
-391 VMYSADGTTW
+391 VVAYSTDGSTW
-401 DEAVATQGADGFYV
+401 SEAVATKGADGLYT
-415 AEGANFSAGKNY
+415 AAISDLSTSKNY
-427 TYRLKVDGVECGKAL
+427 TYRLKIDGVEFGKSYSFA
-442 TYTTKDGVQLP
+442 TEDGVQLP
-453 NPGFEEWSNDKTPG
+453 NSGFEEWSNEKTPA
-467 GLWSSGNN
+467 GLWNSGNN

-484 TDAHSGSYAAF
+484 EGAHSGSYAAF
-495 LDSQAA
+495 LKSQYA
-501 VGKFAAGNLFTGDFQ
+501 VKFAAGNLFTGDFQ
-516 LNISSMSGV
+516 LNISTMSGV

-538 KSLSFWMKNK
+538 KSFSFWMKNT
-548 QGTINNGSQ
+548 QGTINKGDK

-579 TTDESSFLA
+579 TTNESSFLA
-588 FDRLSS
+588 LDRLGT

-625 WETKTPKVV
+625 WETKTPKMV

>member
-1 MKRILAFLSA
+1 MKRIFAFLSA

-22 EPMVE
+22 EPVVE
-27 MAINEGAMRFGI
+27 MAINEGAMRFGV
-39 AMQSVIGAEDDV
+39 AMQAEIGAEDDV

-64 LIRRYEALSDVP
+64 LIRRYEALSDIP
-76 EYLVLL
+76 DYLVLL

-96 IASFDQRYFIGE
+96 IASFDQRYYLGE
-108 EPFTVTDGEVV
+108 ESFTVTDGEVTEV
-119 DVEVVCN
+119 DVECH
-126 LLSTTVRVEYDATV
+126 LLSTTVCVEYDATV
-140 AAALNEGYFTAVAV
+140 VEALNDGYFTAVAV
-154 AENYDAQAIA
+154 ADNYDAQAIEI
-164 VGDVFALNY
+164 GDVFALNY

-231 DLKIEATVDVSVEEK
+231 DLKIEASVDVSVEEK

-253 PDPTVMSDGTF
+253 PDPTIMSDGTF
-264 ELTDVQLSTTESRT
+264 ELTDVQYSTTESRT

-291 IEVAGEVFD
+291 IEVGGQVFD
-300 LLQGNVSGVQVVKN
+300 LLQGDVAGVEVVMT
-314 DATNYNVVVTS
+314 DATNYTVSVKA
-325 EFFNNVAGGSHN
+325 EFFNEVEAGSQN
-337 LTLHIEDVD
+337 LTIHVEDID
-346 GGKANK
+346 GGRLNK
-352 SIVYNIQG
+352 SIAYSVQG
-360 ILPLNDD
+360 ILPFTA
-367 ECNLWARKATFK
+367 EQRNLWARKATFK
-379 ANVLNSAATSIV
+379 VNVVNSEATDV
-391 VMYSADGTTW
+391 VVAYSTDGSTW
-401 DEAVATQGADGFYV
+401 SEAVATKGADGLYT
-415 AEGANFSAGKNY
+415 AAISDLSTSKNY
-427 TYRLKVDGVECGKAL
+427 TYRLKIDGVEFGKSYSFA
-442 TYTTKDGVQLP
+442 TEDGVQLP
-453 NPGFEEWSNDKTPG
+453 NSGFEEWSNEKTPA
-467 GLWSSGNN
+467 GLWNSGNN

-484 TDAHSGSYAAF
+484 EGAHSGSYAAF
-495 LDSQAA
+495 LKSQYA
-501 VGKFAAGNLFTGDFQ
+501 VKFAAGNLFTGDFQ
-516 LNISSMSGV
+516 LNISTMSGV

-538 KSLSFWMKNK
+538 KSFSFWMKNT
-548 QGTINNGSQ
+548 QGTINKGDK

-579 TTDESSFLA
+579 TTNESSFLA
-588 FDRLSS
+588 LDRLGT

-625 WETKTPKVV
+625 WETKTPKMV

-648 GSTDSEMHVDDVQ
+648 GSTDSQMYVDDVQ

>member
-1 MKRILAFLSA
+1 MKRILAFLSV
-11 VLVLASCSKDI
+11 VLVLASCSKES
-22 EPMVE
+22 EPQVQ
-27 MAINEGAMRFGI
+27 MAVNEGAMRFGI
-39 AMQSVIGAEDDV
+39 AMQSEIGAEDDV
-51 LVKIYKV
+51 RVKIYKV
-58 ENGEQK
+58 ENEEQK
-64 LIRRYEALSDVP
+64 LVRRYEALSDVP
-76 EYLVLL
+76 EYLALL

-108 EPFTVTDGEVV
+108 KPFTVRDGEVTNV
-119 DVEVVCN
+119 DVVCN

-154 AENYDAQAIA
+154 AENYDGEAIA

-173 ETTKDGYFV
+173 ETTKEGYFV

-264 ELTDVQLSTTESRT
+264 VLTDVQYSTTESRT

-291 IEVAGEVFD
+291 IEVAGDVFD
-300 LLQGNVSGVQVVKN
+300 LLSGNVAGVQVFKN
-314 DATNYNVVVTS
+314 DATNYNVVITS
-325 EFFNNVAGGSHN
+325 AFFNEIDGGSYD
-337 LTLHIEDVD
+337 LTFHIEDVD
-346 GGKANK
+346 GGKLNK
-352 SIVYNIQG
+352 NIAYSVQG
-360 ILPLNDD
+360 ILPFTA
-367 ECNLWARKATFK
+367 EQRNLWARKATFK
-379 ANVLNSAATSIV
+379 VNVVNSEATDV
-391 VMYSADGTTW
+391 VVAYSTDGSTW
-401 DEAVATQGADGFYV
+401 SEAVATKGADGLYTAV
-415 AEGANFSAGKNY
+415 ISDLSTSKNY
-427 TYRLKVDGVECGKAL
+427 TYRLKIDGVEFGKSYSFA
-442 TYTTKDGVQLP
+442 TEEGVQLP
-453 NPGFEEWSNDKTPG
+453 NPGFEEWSDNKTPG
-467 GLWSSGNN
+467 GLWNSGNN

-484 TDAHSGSYAAF
+484 GDAHSGSYAAF
-495 LDSQAA
+495 LDSQYTM
-501 VGKFAAGNLFTGDFQ
+501 KFAAGNLFTGDFQ

-538 KSLSFWMKNK
+538 KSFSFWMKNK
-548 QGTINNGSQ
+548 QGTINYGDK

-567 VLITEGNRYAVD
+567 VLITEGSRYAVD
-579 TTDESSFLA
+579 TTNESSFLTL
-588 FDRLSS
+588 DRLGS
-594 LPGIIAYGYVSDT
+594 LPGIIAYGYVSNT

-625 WETKTPKVV
+625 WESKTPKMV

-648 GSTDSEMHVDDVQ
+648 GSTDSEMYVDDVQ